1 MRRSDRPTIRE
12 MLRIESVGII
22 GVSANMGY
30 YWAHSML
37 QWPHD
42 LKVWLVSKS
51 GGEAL
56 GHKIYTSVAEVPENF
71 DYAIIAVPS
80 KYVPDVLKDVVKKGA
95 KGATVFASGYS
106 ELGTEEGRQKEA
118 ELRELIQNL
127 PIRVL
132 GPNCMGLGY
141 PKLGFAFMPAL
152 KRLSGDVGFFSQSG
166 GVAMATYT
174 AAVESGVGFSKLF
187 SYGNQVD
194 ITAAEILSFLS
205 TDDETRVVGGYVEG
219 AKDGR
224 SLLDVMKEFAARKP
238 LVVLKGGRSVEGSR
252 VASSHTGALAGSR
265 ELWDAAFRQSNVVT
279 VETLEDMVAT
289 LSIFSLCPPPR
300 SRRVGLIAIS
310 GGTSVIYTD
319 LCVEH
324 GLSVPRT
331 SQSTLTRL
339 RPLINDV
346 GTGLG
351 NPIDL
356 AKDYYQDQTT
366 SEVIR
371 IVGEEPQFDSIII
384 EADVYSVHQVATIM
398 DANDVIDNYWRTLA
412 KASGEVRK
420 REKKPV
426 LIAVPEV
433 AYPVQRTAAWNLF
446 VQQGLPVFRN
456 MREAIGAL
464 TRVCR
469 YYETRSARE
478 LQKPTR

>member
-1 MRRSDRPTIRE
+1 MTRTDRPTISD
-12 MLRIESVGII
+12 MLKIRSVGII
-22 GVSANMGY
+22 GASAGMGY
-30 YWAHSML
+30 YWPHSML

-51 GGEAL
+51 GGDVL
-56 GHKIYTSVAEVPENF
+56 GHKIYTSVAEVPEDF

-80 KYVPDVLKDVVKKGA
+80 RYVPDILKDVVKKGA
-95 KGATVFASGYS
+95 KGATIFTSGYS
-106 ELGTEEGRQKEA
+106 ELGTEEGRQKEE
-118 ELRELIQNL
+118 ELRELIQGL

-141 PKLGFAFMPAL
+141 PKMGFAFMPTI

-166 GVAMATYT
+166 GVGISTYT

-194 ITAAEILSFLS
+194 ITAAEILDYFV
-205 TDDETRVVGGYVEG
+205 TDGETRVIGGYVEG
-219 AKDGR
+219 AKNGR
-224 SLLDVMKEFAARKP
+224 SILDAMKRLAAEKP
-238 LVVLKGGRSVEGSR
+238 LVVLKGGRSAEGSR
-252 VASSHTGALAGSR
+252 AVSSHTGALAGSK
-265 ELWDAAFRQSNVVT
+265 ELWDAVFRQSNVVT

-289 LSIFSLCPPPR
+289 LSVFSLCPVPG
-300 SRRVGLIAIS
+300 SRRVGIIAIS

-319 LCVEH
+319 LCVEY

-331 SQSTLTRL
+331 SQNTLSRL
-339 RPLINDV
+339 RPLIRDV

-356 AKDYYQDQTT
+356 AKDYYEDQTT

-371 IVGEEPQFDSIII
+371 IVGEEPQFDSIIV
-384 EADVYSVHQVATIM
+384 EADIHNIHQVATIM
-398 DANDVIDNYWRTLA
+398 NANDVIDGFWKALA
-412 KASGEVRK
+412 KASAEVTK
-420 REKKPV
+420 KEKKPV
-426 LIAVPEV
+426 LVAVPEV
-433 AYPVQRTAAWNLF
+433 AYPVQRTAAWNIF

-464 TRVCR
+464 ARVCG
-469 YYETRSARE
+469 YYERRSTRG
-478 LQKPTR
+478 LQKPTK